1 MNLERLKSLALEQR
15 IRLRTVYWPRLLQ
28 WLESHSPRNLFLRAL
43 LIGLLISVPWQCS
56 RLVYQHYFNGDTKD
70 STVESTSLTSPEP
83 NSGSITGMPRPGAR
97 RPAIAESE
105 TPLVSAEPSSEPAPA
120 EPETAPSVKADN
132 NREASVT
139 QRIAP
144 EYPASSIRK
153 NESGTVMIRVDIDAS
168 GAVKKVQVAQGS
180 GSRALDRAAREAVSN
195 WQFSP
200 KLVNGEAVESELL
213 IPVDFKLD
221 Q

>member
-1 MNLERLKSLALEQR
+1 MNLERLKALALEQR
-15 IRLRTVYWPRLLQ
+15 IQLRTVYWPRFMQ

-56 RLVYQHYFNGDTKD
+56 RLIYQHYFNGDTAD
-70 STVESTSLTSPEP
+70 STVESTALTSPEP
-83 NSGSITGMPRPGAR
+83 SSGSVTGMPRPGAR
-97 RPAIAESE
+97 RPVIAAPVAPSA
-105 TPLVSAEPSSEPAPA
+105 SAEPVTEPAA
-120 EPETAPSVKADN
+120 ADPEAVPSIKTDN

-139 QRIAP
+139 QRMAP
-144 EYPASSIRK
+144 EYPASSLRK
-153 NESGTVMIRVDIDAS
+153 NESGTVMIRAEIDAVGS
-168 GAVKKVQVAQGS
+168 VKKVSVAQSS
-180 GSRALDRAAREAVSN
+180 GSRALDKAAREAVSN

>member
-1 MNLERLKSLALEQR
+1 MNLERLKSQALEQW
-15 IRLRTVYWPRLLQ
+15 IRLRTVYWPRLLL

-56 RLVYQHYFNGDTKD
+56 RLIYQHYFNGDTAD

-83 NSGSITGMPRPGAR
+83 SSGSITGMPRPGAR
-97 RPAIAESE
+97 RPVIAASE
-105 TPLVSAEPSSEPAPA
+105 TPLASAEPSA
-120 EPETAPSVKADN
+120 EPNPVEPEAPPSVKVDN
-132 NREASVT
+132 NREASVS

-144 EYPASSIRK
+144 EYPAGSIRK
-153 NESGTVMIRVDIDAS
+153 NETGTVMIRVEIDAS
-168 GAVKKVQVAQGS
+168 GSVKKVQIAQGS
-180 GSRALDRAAREAVSN
+180 GSRALDRAAREAVLN
-195 WQFSP
+195 WQFTP